1 MSKQNIENIT
11 NSDSNFAPIFIDH
24 HVLLDITFNGHCSA
38 NYNTSLPKKIVNIYV
53 FLTY

>member
-1 MSKQNIENIT
+1 MWEQNIENIT

-24 HVLLDITFNGHCSA
+24 HVLLAIAFNGHCSA